1 TCASAQQ
8 QIAQTVVTAAS
19 SRTPDSGPAQPG
31 LAPQTPPPSP
41 PPPPNPG
48 PATLGT
54 APNPPPPSATDQ
66 HKLGPLN
73 FPVNW
78 RFRSE
83 AWDWFAPSVPAQNSY
98 AFEHSLLRIGLG
110 QKTERFEWFSEG

>member
-1 TCASAQQ
+1 MKNPSLKLFLLAVLAVSATCASAQQ
-8 QIAQTVVTAAS
+8 QIAQTVAMAAG

-31 LAPQTPPPSP
+31 SAPK
-41 PPPPNPG
+41 
-48 PATLGT
+48 
-54 APNPPPPSATDQ
+54 PPPPSATDQ

-73 FPVNW
+73 FTVNW

-98 AFEHSLLRIGLG
+98 AFEHSILRIGLG
-110 QKTERFEWFSEG
+110 QKTEGFEWFFEGA